1 MQRDFVT
8 RSNEIF
14 AAIAGWSY
22 DHRWWVV
29 LFSVLLLAASLG
41 LAGGART
48 DASYEAYFDPR
59 DPTYRYYEQFR
70 DDFGSDEISYILYEA
85 PGREHGV
92 FDYEVMRKILRL
104 TELLED
110 EVPFVYEVTSL
121 ASAERMDGVEDGVE
135 IRALRDDF
143 PASQEELL
151 ALRERY
157 VGEPLFVG
165 GIVSE
170 DARYG
175 AIILEMD
182 RSSTDPL
189 DEIRLD
195 PEAGDALDNLYPQV
209 TDNAIRDILARPE
222 FAGLEFHHSG
232 DVPWNAIYNVVI
244 AEESVVLGAATA
256 GVIALMLL
264 FFFRSF
270 VGVAAPTIVV
280 QMSVIG
286 VVAFIAL
293 LDWKLDL
300 SFSSIP
306 TLLTAI
312 GVAHSVHILSEFRA
326 RFVEIGDR
334 REALVRTLYLV
345 GTPCMMTAITTAI
358 GFGSMSL
365 APIKTIA
372 HMGVYSAFGVILCFV
387 LSLTLLLAFLSFGR
401 SAPRATD
408 MERLVLRA
416 KGGRAMSA
424 FLAGTVRFVI
434 RRRLA
439 ILAVSAAVFVFSV
452 GGITRLRVD
461 FYWLSDF
468 YDSEPLVR
476 STIYMD
482 EIMGGVTN
490 LVLLLDSEDPEGIK
504 EPAALAEVERLQAWA
519 DRQDLVRKTYS
530 AVDILKDFNQTFHAE
545 DPAFYTL
552 PGSREL
558 VAQYLLLYESAGGTE
573 AQEYL
578 SSDFQRARL
587 ELRLRLEKASET
599 AKLVESLKEELAVRP
614 PEATSVSV
622 TGIGALWLKLLD
634 HIVSSQIRGFALAFG
649 LIGLLMCLVFR
660 SIPVGVI
667 SMLPNLAPIV
677 LTLGVMG
684 WMAID
689 LDYYKASIAAVALGI
704 AVDDT
709 VHLVSR
715 YRYEFNRCGNYE
727 EALSAALTDVGRALL
742 ITSVALV
749 LGFMVLLGSIMQSQA
764 TQGLL
769 LATTIVTALV
779 ADFLLMPALV
789 LTFHPFGPEGGRT
802 ERREEGLREA
812 A

>member
-1 MQRDFVT
+1 VKRDFVT

-14 AAIAGWSY
+14 AAIAAWSY

-41 LAGGART
+41 LASGVRT

-59 DPTYRYYEQFR
+59 DPTYQYYEQFR

-85 PGREHGV
+85 PGRKHGI
-92 FDYEVMRKILRL
+92 FDYEVMRSILRL
-104 TELLED
+104 TEELEE
-110 EVPFVYEVTSL
+110 EVPFVYQVTSL
-121 ASAERMDGVEDGVE
+121 ASAERMDGVEDGIE

-157 VGEPLFVG
+157 LGEPLFLG

-170 DARYG
+170 DGRYG
-175 AIILEMD
+175 AIIIEMD

-189 DEIRLD
+189 DEIRFD
-195 PEAGDALDNLYPQV
+195 PEAGDGLENLYPQV

-222 FAGLEFHHSG
+222 FAGIEFHHTG

-244 AEESVVLGAATA
+244 TEESVVLGATTA
-256 GVIALMLL
+256 AVIALVLL

-270 VGVAAPTIVV
+270 VGVVAPSVVV
-280 QMSVIG
+280 QISVIA
-286 VVAFIAL
+286 VVGFIAL
-293 LDWKLDL
+293 VGWQLDL
-300 SFSSIP
+300 SFSSVP

-312 GVAHSVHILSEFRA
+312 GVAYSVHILSEFRA
-326 RFVEIGDR
+326 RFMEIGDR
-334 REALVRTLYLV
+334 REALVQTLYLV
-345 GTPCMMTAITTAI
+345 GTPCMLTAVTTAI
-358 GFGSMSL
+358 GFGSMSFV
-365 APIKTIA
+365 PIKSIA
-372 HMGVYSAFGVILCFV
+372 RMGVYSAFGVIFCFV

-401 SAPRATD
+401 TTPRTASRA
-408 MERLVLRA
+408 RLQLRA
-416 KGGRAMSA
+416 RGGRAMGA

-434 RRRLA
+434 RQRRA
-439 ILAVSAAVFVFSV
+439 ILAFFAAVFAFSV
-452 GGITRLRVD
+452 AGLTRLEVD
-461 FYWLSDF
+461 ANWLNDF
-468 YDSEPLVR
+468 RDSHPLKR
-476 STIYMD
+476 STLYMN
-482 EIMGGVTN
+482 EIMGGATN
-490 LVLLLDSEDPEGIK
+490 LVLLFDAGGPEGIK
-504 EPAALAEVERLQAWA
+504 EPAALAEVERVQAWA
-519 DRQDLVRKTYS
+519 DQQAIVRKTYS

-545 DPAFYTL
+545 DPAFYRL
-552 PGSREL
+552 PESRDL

-578 SSDFQRARL
+578 SSDFQRAVL
-587 ELRLRLEKASET
+587 ELRLRLEPTSET
-599 AKLVESLKEELAVRP
+599 VKLAESLEEELAARP
-614 PEATSVSV
+614 LDATTMSI

-634 HIVSSQIRGFALAFG
+634 HIVTSQTQGFALAFS
-649 LIGLLMCLVFR
+649 IICLLMCLVFR

-667 SMLPNLAPIV
+667 SMLPNLAPIL

-715 YRYEFNRCGNYE
+715 YRYEFDRSRNYE
-727 EALSAALTDVGRALL
+727 EALKEALTDVGRALL
-742 ITSVALV
+742 ITSIALV
-749 LGFMVLLGSIMQSQA
+749 LGFLVLLGSIMHSQA

-789 LTFHPFGPEGGRT
+789 LTLRPFGPEGGRP
-802 ERREEGLREA
+802 EQGEG
-812 A
+812 

>member
-8 RSNEIF
+8 RSNEVF

-29 LFSVLLLAASLG
+29 LFSVLLLAASVG

-48 DASYEAYFDPR
+48 DASYEAYFDPS
-59 DPTYRYYEQFR
+59 DSTYQHYEQFR

-92 FDYEVMRKILRL
+92 FDYEVMRTILRL
-104 TELLED
+104 TEVLEE

-121 ASAERMDGVEDGVE
+121 ASAERMDGVEDGIE
-135 IRALRDDF
+135 IRALRDAF
-143 PASQEELL
+143 PATQEELL

-170 DARYG
+170 DARHG

-189 DEIRLD
+189 DEIRFD
-195 PEAGDALDNLYPQV
+195 PEAGDALENLYPQV

-232 DVPWNAIYNVVI
+232 DVPWNSIYNVVI
-244 AEESVVLGAATA
+244 SEESVVLGAATA

-270 VGVAAPTIVV
+270 VGVAAPTVVV
-280 QMSVIG
+280 QMSVIA

-293 LDWKLDL
+293 LGWKLDL

-334 REALVRTLYLV
+334 REALVQTLYLV

-365 APIKTIA
+365 APIKTIS
-372 HMGVYSAFGVILCFV
+372 HMGVYSAFGVIFCFV

-408 MERLVLRA
+408 KERLALRA
-416 KGGRAMSA
+416 KGGRAMNA

-439 ILAVSAAVFVFSV
+439 ILVVFAAVFVFSV
-452 GGITRLRVD
+452 GGITKLEVD
-461 FYWLSDF
+461 ANWLGDF
-468 YDSEPLVR
+468 RDSLPLKR
-476 STIYMD
+476 STLYVD

-490 LVLLLDSEDPEGIK
+490 LVLLFDTGAPEGIK
-504 EPAALAEVERLQAWA
+504 EPAALAEVERLQVWA
-519 DRQDLVRKTYS
+519 DQQDLVRKTYS

-552 PGSREL
+552 PETREL

-587 ELRLRLEKASET
+587 ELRLSLKPTSET
-599 AKLVESLKEELAVRP
+599 VKLVESLKEELAARP
-614 PEATSVSV
+614 PEATTTSI

-634 HIVSSQIRGFALAFG
+634 HIVTSQIRGFALAFS

-660 SIPVGVI
+660 SIPVGVV
-667 SMLPNLAPIV
+667 SMLPNLSPIL

-715 YRYEFNRCGNYE
+715 YRYEFKRCGNYE
-727 EALSAALTDVGRALL
+727 EALSEALTDVGRALV

-749 LGFMVLLGSIMQSQA
+749 LGFLVLLGSIMQSQA

-789 LTFHPFGPEGGRT
+789 LTFHPFGPEGGRA
-802 ERREEGLREA
+802 EQREQLLREA